1 MLREHPIHATIPA
14 TDLERARAFY
24 ADKLGLTP
32 PREEPAGLV
41 YETPG
46 GAWFRLYRTPCA
58 GTAQHTIA
66 GWEVEDLEAEVAE
79 LRARGVAF
87 QEYHSG
93 QLQTVDG
100 IATTQGDP
108 GCLVQ
113 GQRGQPPGPGPD
125 KLRQPLH
132 RLGDPG
138 DQADLATGQTF
149 LAEALGPGR
158 A

>member
-32 PREEPAGLV
+32 TREDPADLV

-46 GAWFRLYRTPCA
+46 GAWFRLYRTPYA
-58 GTAQHTIA
+58 GAAQHTIA

-79 LRARGVAF
+79 LKARGAAF

-100 IATTQGDP
+100 IATIQGGRVAWFKDSE
-108 GCLVQ
+108 GNI
-113 GQRGQPPGPGPD
+113 
-125 KLRQPLH
+125 
-132 RLGDPG
+132 LG
-138 DQADLATGQTF
+138 LAQTS
-149 LAEALGPGR
+149 
-158 A
+158 